1 MNKNLIKF
9 ILIIILAI
17 IISIILFI
25 GVQFCFANI
34 VDTKYAIRYAK
45 VLDSYD
51 IREMDEYLNEETL
64 LTYNGVTKSYKE
76 LRDNVIHAFEEKKY
90 SMSDSY
96 GHAYGFDRLFLEG
109 ISEIG
114 MQVYVEPYCD
124 YYSDYAEMELQCQW
138 LFFYKVK
145 SIKSEDSLFG
155 HIFFGEG

>member
-76 LRDNVIHAFEEKKY
+76 LRDNVIHAFEEKN
-90 SMSDSY
+90 
-96 GHAYGFDRLFLEG
+96 
-109 ISEIG
+109 I
-114 MQVYVEPYCD
+114 P
-124 YYSDYAEMELQCQW
+124 CQIHMDMRMA
-138 LFFYKVK
+138 LTVF
-145 SIKSEDSLFG
+145 SLKAF
-155 HIFFGEG
+155 